1 MDGSVKS
8 PRCLL
13 CKELVEDNMHLLTCK
28 HPRMQ
33 ETQQK
38 IVHHLEKSLHDHGN
52 SELTNLIEI
61 GLTSCVDHE
70 WTANL
75 ADVSPEWEKAVRNQN
90 EIGWIHIY
98 RGRIARSMIEAMD
111 DHYSSLG
118 INNKSYTGERW
129 AKRLIIN
136 LWKIVLE
143 LWTIRNEL
151 IHDKESTIKEANRR
165 ENTST
170 RIQRCYDFKDLLTAK
185 ERQQWFSASI
195 EELMNQDCK
204 FLTAWLTI
212 VERLIRIVGRQQK
225 ARPPASRT
233 MERFLNIH
241 QGVRHQRRKPHKLRL
256 RSSIHDMNPD

>member
-1 MDGSVKS
+1 M
-8 PRCLL
+8 
-13 CKELVEDNMHLLTCK
+13 
-28 HPRMQ
+28 
-33 ETQQK
+33 
-38 IVHHLEKSLHDHGN
+38 
-52 SELTNLIEI
+52 EI
-61 GLTSCVDHE
+61 GLTSCVDSE

-75 ADVSPEWEKAVRNQN
+75 ADVSTEWEKAVMNQN

-118 INNKSYTGERW
+118 INSKSYTGERW

-143 LWTIRNEL
+143 LWTIQNEL
-151 IHDKESTIKEANRR
+151 IHDKESSIKEANRR

-195 EELMNQDCK
+195 EELMNQDYK

-212 VERLIRIVGRQQK
+212 VERLIRIVRREQK
-225 ARPPASRT
+225 ARPPASRI